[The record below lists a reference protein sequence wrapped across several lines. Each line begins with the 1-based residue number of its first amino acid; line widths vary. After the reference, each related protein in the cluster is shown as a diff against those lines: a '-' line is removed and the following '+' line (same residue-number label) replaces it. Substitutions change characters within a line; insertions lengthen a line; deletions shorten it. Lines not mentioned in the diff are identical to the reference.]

1 MWVIILYFWNV
12 LKGFSSLR
20 TSVQLLIIIMLSFL
34 FVVSVYVLFMVV
46 IFADGETSKFSF
58 TWVLVM
64 KTCDNSVLIAHLYA
78 LNLGSIHST
87 VVFVQSL
94 FVSASDTEVFSV
106 ARNM

>member
-1 MWVIILYFWNV
+1 LLLSRDLDLGLSWVIKMWVIILYFWNV

-64 KTCDNSVLIAHLYA
+64 KTCDNSVL
-78 LNLGSIHST
+78 
-87 VVFVQSL
+87 
-94 FVSASDTEVFSV
+94 VS
-106 ARNM
+106 RHMHML